1 MANCP
6 LADDCPSF
14 SERMQG
20 MGCQHYEENRGGA
33 EWCQHYGMPISEL
46 KQQPVTPGEEV
57 IVDIDDIHESGAGV
71 GSTEDGF
78 IVFVDGLLP
87 PARAKVR
94 IDRVKGSH
102 ARAKKIV
109 ERLPLEDD
117 EEDASE
123 ESEADEPEAADED
136 GVDTDDTDDA
146 DDDSEGSTEED
157 GAVDDTDDDTD
168 GPDRPDRDRLG
179 SRENFWGG

>member
-6 LADDCPSF
+6 LAEDCPSF

-20 MGCQHYEENRGGA
+20 MGCQHYEENRGGT
-33 EWCQHYGMPISEL
+33 EWCQHYEMPIREL

-78 IVFVDGLLP
+78 IIFVDGLLP

-102 ARAKKIV
+102 ARAKRIV
-109 ERLPLEDD
+109 KRLPLEDD
-117 EEDASE
+117 K
-123 ESEADEPEAADED
+123 AD
-136 GVDTDDTDDA
+136 DDA
-146 DDDSEGSTEED
+146 DTADETTAGDAESDQPADDAAETTDEEADDS
-157 GAVDDTDDDTD
+157 
-168 GPDRPDRDRLG
+168 PDRPDRDRLG
-179 SRENFWGG
+179 SRENFWGN

>member
-14 SERMQG
+14 SERVQG

-33 EWCQHYGMPISEL
+33 EWCQHYGMPITEL

-71 GSTEDGF
+71 GSTQDGF

-117 EEDASE
+117 DEESD
-123 ESEADEPEAADED
+123 ESEADDEA
-136 GVDTDDTDDA
+136 GV
-146 DDDSEGSTEED
+146 DDDSDDDTEESAEED
-157 GAVDDTDDDTD
+157 GGDSEESD

>member
-14 SERMQG
+14 SERIQG

-78 IVFVDGLLP
+78 IVVVDGLLP

-102 ARAKKIV
+102 ARAKKVV
-109 ERLPLEDD
+109 ERRPLEDD
-117 EEDASE
+117 EETAEDADSDD
-123 ESEADEPEAADED
+123 DE
-136 GVDTDDTDDA
+136 TDDTATGDDTDA
-146 DDDSEGSTEED
+146 DDSDTAESADEED
-157 GAVDDTDDDTD
+157 DPDNSDDS
-168 GPDRPDRDRLG
+168 PDRPDRDRLG

>member
-14 SERMQG
+14 SERIQG

-109 ERLPLEDD
+109 ERLPLEEDSDDAADD
-117 EEDASE
+117 EADDGVADDTTDDTVEAA
-123 ESEADEPEAADED
+123 EADDA
-136 GVDTDDTDDA
+136 VDSDSAGDDTDDE
-146 DDDSEGSTEED
+146 DDDSS
-157 GAVDDTDDDTD
+157 
-168 GPDRPDRDRLG
+168 DRPDRDRLG

>member
-6 LADDCPSF
+6 LAEDCPSF

-33 EWCQHYGMPISEL
+33 EWCQHYGMPITEL

-117 EEDASE
+117 EDTADA
-123 ESEADEPEAADED
+123 A
-136 GVDTDDTDDA
+136 DDTDEPTDEA
-146 DDDSEGSTEED
+146 DL
-157 GAVDDTDDDTD
+157 DDDTAGTETD
-168 GPDRPDRDRLG
+168 ESDDSPDRPDRDRLG